1 MNAKCFSHARFNY
14 FTKFDENS
22 EQALLLNNC
31 CQLFISRK
39 HNKTLVM
46 ATLVKCWI
54 QCANYLTIYLELL
67 CKRFQDF
74 HDLTHEAKTK
84 HAFYI
89 ILNVRYLLYKF
100 IKSIFQIQSNSF
112 LHYVFK
118 LPLQLMS
125 MLISSNTH
133 R

>member
-39 HNKTLVM
+39 HNKTLVIM

-54 QCANYLTIYLELL
+54 QCANYLTSYLELL

-89 ILNVRYLLYKF
+89 ILNVQYLLCKF

-118 LPLQLMS
+118 LPL
-125 MLISSNTH
+125 
-133 R
+133 